1 MARGQAFE
9 TMMLVISVIVAL
21 AILGVLFSIIGGIR
35 GVTGNPSQ
43 EIEDGFKKLH
53 NKGIGSQP
61 PKVVQ
66 FDEGQAIY
74 AKSFETTIS
83 GTAEE
88 ILFVCDDNS
97 NICGRGSDDSK
108 PISIDDAKIKA
119 NQQIEVA
126 LVTCANEKNGEGP
139 YYCVALSNA
148 KDPSKATEA
157 CETACQLV

>member
-53 NKGIGSQP
+53 SKGIGSQP
-61 PKVVQ
+61 PKTVQ
-66 FDEGQAIY
+66 FDEAQTIY
-74 AKSFETTIS
+74 AKSFEATIS
-83 GTAEE
+83 GTASD
-88 ILFVCDDNS
+88 IKFVCEGS
-97 NICGRGSDDSK
+97 ICGGESDTKS
-108 PISIDDAKIKA
+108 PIAVGDKKIRA
-119 NQQIEVA
+119 NQQIEVS

-139 YYCVALSNA
+139 YYCVAISA
-148 KDPSKATEA
+148 AQKPGDATTA
-157 CETACQLV
+157 CETACVLN